1 MQSGY
6 DVVIAGG
13 GPGGLAAAEAAARG
27 GCRTLVIEQN
37 SEIGSPTRT
46 SGGSFIRDLDDF
58 GIPAHLYHPITR
70 CRFISPNHE
79 AVFDYP
85 QPIACVIDVRGV
97 YQHMAERAIAAG
109 VEIWLATTVDSA
121 ILRDGKV
128 CGVRTKNNR
137 EVEASLVIDAA
148 GYRSPLLRQA
158 GVHAGFQRF
167 GVGAEYDLY
176 APHCNQDEV
185 VLIVGNQVAPCGYAW
200 YFPWGRGRVRAG
212 VGIIHG
218 DSREQP
224 EGYLDRLVENAERF
238 GVNLKGA
245 QPVEYHHG
253 LIPSDGLLDR
263 FVADGIL
270 GAGDAAGQSSALLG
284 EGIRW
289 CLQAG
294 RMAGEVAAE
303 ARRAEDFSSGY
314 LSRYERRWKAA
325 HGTNLR
331 IGSMINKRIARYD
344 DAKWD
349 RRTEL
354 LKLLTPEQFA
364 EALRTNFMSGWVFQV
379 VRRHPKLL
387 AEGFRHIL
395 AGQEK

>member
-1 MQSGY
+1 MTRF

-37 SEIGSPTRT
+37 SEIGSPVRT
-46 SGGSFIRDLDDF
+46 SGGSFIRDLNEF
-58 GIPAHLYHPITR
+58 GIPPHLYHPITR
-70 CRFISPNHE
+70 CRFISPNQE

-85 QPIACVIDVRGV
+85 RPVACVIDVRGV
-97 YQHMAERAIAAG
+97 YQHLAERAIDAG
-109 VEIWLATTVDSA
+109 AELWLATAVDSA
-121 ILRDGKV
+121 LTDDGKV
-128 CGVRTKNNR
+128 RGVKTRTKG
-137 EVEASLVIDAA
+137 EVWASLVIDAA
-148 GYRSPLLRQA
+148 GYRSPLLRQT
-158 GVHAGFQRF
+158 GIHAGFERF
-167 GVGAEYDLY
+167 GVGAEFDLY

-212 VGIIHG
+212 VGIIHD

-224 EGYLDRLVENAERF
+224 DAYLQRLVENAAHF

-253 LIPSDGLLDR
+253 LIPSDGLLDH

-270 GAGDAAGQSSALLG
+270 GVGDAAGQSSALLG

-289 CLQAG
+289 CMQAG

-303 ARRAEDFSSGY
+303 AMSAQDFSAAF

-331 IGSMINKRIARYD
+331 IGSMINRRIARYD

-354 LKLLTPEQFA
+354 LKLLTPDQFA
-364 EALRTNFMSGWVFQV
+364 EALRTNFVSSWVFQV
-379 VRRHPKLL
+379 VRKHPKLL

>member
-1 MQSGY
+1 LM
-6 DVVIAGG
+6 
-13 GPGGLAAAEAAARG
+13 AAEAAARG

-58 GIPAHLYHPITR
+58 GIPAHLYHPIKR
-70 CRFISPNHE
+70 CRFVSPNQE
-79 AVFDYP
+79 AAFDYP
-85 QPIACVIDVRGV
+85 KPAACVIDVRGV
-97 YQHMAERAIAAG
+97 YQHLAERAIAAG
-109 VEIWLATTVDSA
+109 AELWLATAVESA
-121 ILRDGKV
+121 VMHDGEV
-128 CGVRTKNNR
+128 RGVRTKTNR

-158 GVHAGFQRF
+158 GVHDGFQRF
-167 GVGAEYDLY
+167 GVGAEFDLY

-185 VLIVGNQVAPCGYAW
+185 VLIVGTQVAPCGYAW

-224 EGYLDRLVENAERF
+224 EAYLQRLVANAGQF
-238 GVNLKGA
+238 GVNLRGA

-263 FVADGIL
+263 FVAHGIL
-270 GAGDAAGQSSALLG
+270 GVGDAAGQSSALLG

-289 CLQAG
+289 CMQAG

-303 ARRAEDFSSGY
+303 AVRTQDFSSDF

-331 IGSMINKRIARYD
+331 IGSIINKRIARYD

-354 LKLLTPEQFA
+354 LKLLTPDQFA
-364 EALRTNFMSGWVFQV
+364 EALRTNFVSGWVFQV
-379 VRRHPKLL
+379 VRKHPKLL

>member
-1 MQSGY
+1 MM
-6 DVVIAGG
+6 
-13 GPGGLAAAEAAARG
+13 AAEAAARG

-58 GIPAHLYHPITR
+58 GIPAHLYHPIKR
-70 CRFISPNHE
+70 CRFVSPNQE
-79 AVFDYP
+79 AAFDYP
-85 QPIACVIDVRGV
+85 KPAACVIDVRGV
-97 YQHMAERAIAAG
+97 YQHLAERAIAAG
-109 VEIWLATTVDSA
+109 AELWLATAVESA
-121 ILRDGKV
+121 VIHDGKV
-128 CGVRTKNNR
+128 RGVRTKTNR

-158 GVHAGFQRF
+158 GVHDGFQRF
-167 GVGAEYDLY
+167 GVGAEFDLY

-185 VLIVGNQVAPCGYAW
+185 VLIVGTQVAPCGYAW

-224 EGYLDRLVENAERF
+224 EAYLQRLVANAGQF
-238 GVNLKGA
+238 GVNLRGA

-253 LIPSDGLLDR
+253 LIPSDGLLER

-270 GAGDAAGQSSALLG
+270 GVGDAAGQSSALLG

-289 CLQAG
+289 CMQAG

-303 ARRAEDFSSGY
+303 AMRAHDFSSAF
-314 LSRYERRWKAA
+314 LRRYERRWKAA

-331 IGSMINKRIARYD
+331 IGSIINKRIARYD

-354 LKLLTPEQFA
+354 LKLLTPDQFA
-364 EALRTNFMSGWVFQV
+364 EALRTNFVSGWVFQV
-379 VRRHPKLL
+379 VRKHPKLL

>member
-1 MQSGY
+1 MM
-6 DVVIAGG
+6 
-13 GPGGLAAAEAAARG
+13 AAEAAARG

-58 GIPAHLYHPITR
+58 GIPAHLYHPIKR
-70 CRFISPNHE
+70 CRFVSPNQE
-79 AVFDYP
+79 AAFDYP
-85 QPIACVIDVRGV
+85 KPAACVIDVRGV
-97 YQHMAERAIAAG
+97 YQHLAERAIAAG
-109 VEIWLATTVDSA
+109 AELWLATAVESA
-121 ILRDGKV
+121 VMHDGEV
-128 CGVRTKNNR
+128 RGVRTKTNR

-158 GVHAGFQRF
+158 GVHDGFQRF
-167 GVGAEYDLY
+167 GVGAEFDLY

-185 VLIVGNQVAPCGYAW
+185 VLIVGTQVAPCGYAW

-224 EGYLDRLVENAERF
+224 EAYLQRLVANAGQF
-238 GVNLKGA
+238 GVNLRGA

-253 LIPSDGLLDR
+253 LIPSDGLLER

-270 GAGDAAGQSSALLG
+270 GVGDAAGQSSALLG

-289 CLQAG
+289 CMQAG

-303 ARRAEDFSSGY
+303 AMRAHDFSSAF
-314 LSRYERRWKAA
+314 LRRYERRWKAA

-331 IGSMINKRIARYD
+331 IGSIINKRIARYD

-354 LKLLTPEQFA
+354 LKLLTPDQFA
-364 EALRTNFMSGWVFQV
+364 EALRTNFVSGWVFQV
-379 VRRHPKLL
+379 VRKHPKLL

>member
-1 MQSGY
+1 MPPRY

-13 GPGGLAAAEAAARG
+13 GPGGLAAAEAAARN
-27 GCRTLVIEQN
+27 GCRTLIIEQN

-58 GIPAHLYHPITR
+58 GIPAHLYHPVTR
-70 CRFISPNHE
+70 CRFVSPHHQ
-79 AVFDYP
+79 AVFHYP

-97 YQHMAERAIAAG
+97 YQHLAERAIAAG
-109 VEIWLATTVDSA
+109 AELWLATAVEAPLIDNTQV
-121 ILRDGKV
+121 R
-128 CGVRTKNNR
+128 GVRTRTKGD
-137 EVEASLVIDAA
+137 VSASLVVDAA
-148 GYRSPLLRQA
+148 GYRSPLLRQV
-158 GVHAGFQRF
+158 GIHSGFQRF
-167 GVGAEYDLY
+167 GVGAEFDLY
-176 APHCNQDEV
+176 APHCDQSEV

-224 EGYLDRLVENAERF
+224 EAYLQRLVDHADQF
-238 GVNLKGA
+238 GVNLRGA

-270 GAGDAAGQSSALLG
+270 GVGDAAGQSSALLG

-289 CLQAG
+289 CMQAG

-303 ARRAEDFSSGY
+303 AVRAGDFSSHF

-331 IGSMINKRIARYD
+331 IGSIINRRIARYD

-349 RRTEL
+349 QRTEL
-354 LKLLTPEQFA
+354 LKLLTPDQFA
-364 EALRTNFMSGWVFQV
+364 EALKTNFMSGWVFQV
-379 VRRHPKLL
+379 VRKHPRLL

>member
-1 MQSGY
+1 MHHY

-13 GPGGLAAAEAAARG
+13 GPGGLAAAEAAERG
-27 GCRTLVIEQN
+27 GCKTLVIEQN

-46 SGGSFIRDLDDF
+46 SGGSFIRDLDEF
-58 GIPAHLYHPITR
+58 GIPASLYHPIKR
-70 CRFISPNHE
+70 CRFVSPNHE

-85 QPIACVIDVRGV
+85 QPVACVMDVRGV
-97 YQHMAERAIAAG
+97 YQHLAERAIDAG
-109 VEIWLATTVDSA
+109 AEFWLATVVDQA
-121 ILRDGKV
+121 VVREGKA
-128 CGVRTKNNR
+128 CGVRTRNGR

-158 GVHAGFQRF
+158 GIHDGFQRF
-167 GVGAEYDLY
+167 GVGAEFDLY
-176 APHCNQDEV
+176 APNCDQDEV
-185 VLIVGNQVAPCGYAW
+185 VLVVGSQIAPCGYAW

-224 EGYLDRLVENAERF
+224 EPFLHALIEKAGRF
-238 GVNLKGA
+238 GVNLRGA
-245 QPVEYHHG
+245 QPVEYHFG
-253 LIPSDGLLDR
+253 LIPSDGLLER
-263 FVADGIL
+263 FAADGML
-270 GAGDAAGQSSALLG
+270 GVGDAAGQSSALLG

-289 CLQAG
+289 CMQAG

-303 ARRAEDFSSGY
+303 ATQAHDFSLGF

-354 LKLLTPEQFA
+354 LKLLTPAQFA
-364 EALRTNFMSGWVFQV
+364 EALRTNFVSGWVFQV
-379 VRRHPKLL
+379 VRKHPKLL

>member
-1 MQSGY
+1 MDRF

-13 GPGGLAAAEAAARG
+13 GPGGLMAAEAAARG

-58 GIPAHLYHPITR
+58 GIPAHLYHPIKR
-70 CRFISPNHE
+70 CRFVSPNQE
-79 AVFDYP
+79 AAFDYP
-85 QPIACVIDVRGV
+85 KPAACVIDVRGV
-97 YQHMAERAIAAG
+97 YQHLAERAIAAG
-109 VEIWLATTVDSA
+109 AELWLATAVESA
-121 ILRDGKV
+121 VMHDGEV
-128 CGVRTKNNR
+128 RGVRTKTNR

-158 GVHAGFQRF
+158 GVHDGFQRF
-167 GVGAEYDLY
+167 GVGAEFDLY

-185 VLIVGNQVAPCGYAW
+185 VLIVGTQVAPCGYAW

-224 EGYLDRLVENAERF
+224 EAYLQRLVANAGQF
-238 GVNLKGA
+238 GVNLRGA

-253 LIPSDGLLDR
+253 LIPSDGLLER

-270 GAGDAAGQSSALLG
+270 GVGDAAGQSSALLG

-289 CLQAG
+289 CMQAG

-303 ARRAEDFSSGY
+303 AMRAHDFSSAF
-314 LSRYERRWKAA
+314 LRRYERRWKAA

-331 IGSMINKRIARYD
+331 IGSIINKRIARYD

-354 LKLLTPEQFA
+354 LKLLTPDQFA
-364 EALRTNFMSGWVFQV
+364 EALRTNFVSGWVFQV
-379 VRRHPKLL
+379 VRKHPKLL

>member
-1 MQSGY
+1 MDRF

-13 GPGGLAAAEAAARG
+13 GPGGLAAAEAASRG

-37 SEIGSPTRT
+37 AEIGSPTRT
-46 SGGSFIRDLDDF
+46 SGGSFIRDLDEF
-58 GIPAHLYHPITR
+58 GIPPHLYHPITR
-70 CRFISPNHE
+70 CRFVSPSRE

-97 YQHMAERAIAAG
+97 YQYLAERAIDAG
-109 VEIWLATTVDSA
+109 ATLWLATTVDSA
-121 ILRDGKV
+121 VVTDGRV
-128 CGVRTKNNR
+128 CGVRTRDQR
-137 EVEASLVIDAA
+137 EVTASLVIDAA
-148 GYRSPLLRQA
+148 GYRSPLLRQT
-158 GVHAGFQRF
+158 GIHDGFQRF
-167 GVGAEYDLY
+167 GVGAEFDLY
-176 APHCNQDEV
+176 APQCNPNEV

-200 YFPWGRGRVRAG
+200 FFPWGRSRVRAG

-224 EGYLDRLVENAERF
+224 EAYLQRLIEKAAHF
-238 GVNLKGA
+238 GVNLQGA

-253 LIPSDGLLDR
+253 LIPSDGLLAS
-263 FVADGIL
+263 FAGEGIL
-270 GAGDAAGQSSALLG
+270 GVGDAAGQSSALLG

-289 CLQAG
+289 CMQAG

-303 ARRAEDFSSGY
+303 AVRARDFSRDF
-314 LSRYERRWKAA
+314 LSRYETRWKHA
-325 HGTNLR
+325 HGVNLR
-331 IGSMINKRIARYD
+331 IGALINQRIARYD

-354 LKLLTPEQFA
+354 LKLLTPQQFA
-364 EALRTNFMSGWVFQV
+364 EALKTNFVSGWVFQV
-379 VRRHPKLL
+379 VRKHPKLL

>member
-1 MQSGY
+1 MSRF

-37 SEIGSPTRT
+37 SEIGSPVRT
-46 SGGSFIRDLDDF
+46 SGGSFIRDLKEF
-58 GIPAHLYHPITR
+58 GIPAHLYHPIKR
-70 CRFISPNHE
+70 CRFVSPHQE
-79 AVFDYP
+79 AAFDYP
-85 QPIACVIDVRGV
+85 RPVACVIDVRGV
-97 YQHMAERAIAAG
+97 YQHLAERAIDAG
-109 VEIWLATTVDSA
+109 AELWLATVVDSA
-121 ILRDGKV
+121 LLDQGQVR
-128 CGVRTKNNR
+128 GVRTRSKGD
-137 EVEASLVIDAA
+137 VGASLVIDAA
-148 GYRSPLLRQA
+148 GYRSPLLRQT
-158 GVHAGFQRF
+158 GIHAGFERF
-167 GVGAEYDLY
+167 GVGAEFDLY

-224 EGYLDRLVENAERF
+224 EAYLHRLVENAAHF
-238 GVNLKGA
+238 GVNLDGA

-253 LIPSDGLLDR
+253 LIPSDGLLNH

-270 GAGDAAGQSSALLG
+270 GVGDAAGQSSALLG

-289 CLQAG
+289 CMQAG

-303 ARRAEDFSSGY
+303 AVRAQDFSGAF
-314 LSRYERRWKAA
+314 LRRYERRWKAA

-331 IGSMINKRIARYD
+331 IGSIVNRRIARYD

-354 LKLLTPEQFA
+354 LKLLTPDQFA
-364 EALRTNFMSGWVFQV
+364 EALRTNFVSGWVFQV
-379 VRRHPKLL
+379 VRKHPKLL

>member
-1 MQSGY
+1 MM
-6 DVVIAGG
+6 
-13 GPGGLAAAEAAARG
+13 AAEAAARG

-58 GIPAHLYHPITR
+58 GIPAHLYHPIKR
-70 CRFISPNHE
+70 CRFVSPNQE
-79 AVFDYP
+79 AAFDYP
-85 QPIACVIDVRGV
+85 KPAACVIDVRGV
-97 YQHMAERAIAAG
+97 YQHLAERAIAAG
-109 VEIWLATTVDSA
+109 AELWLATAVESA
-121 ILRDGKV
+121 VMHDGEV
-128 CGVRTKNNR
+128 RGVRTKTNR

-158 GVHAGFQRF
+158 GVHDGFQRF
-167 GVGAEYDLY
+167 GVGAEFDLY

-185 VLIVGNQVAPCGYAW
+185 VLIVGTQVAPCGYAW

-224 EGYLDRLVENAERF
+224 EAYLQRLVANAGQF
-238 GVNLKGA
+238 GVNLRGA

-263 FVADGIL
+263 FVAHGIL
-270 GAGDAAGQSSALLG
+270 GVGDAAGQSSALLG

-289 CLQAG
+289 CMQAG

-303 ARRAEDFSSGY
+303 AVRTQDFSSDF

-331 IGSMINKRIARYD
+331 IGSIINKRIARYD

-354 LKLLTPEQFA
+354 LKLLTPDQFA
-364 EALRTNFMSGWVFQV
+364 EALRTNFVSGWVFQV
-379 VRRHPKLL
+379 VRKHPKLL